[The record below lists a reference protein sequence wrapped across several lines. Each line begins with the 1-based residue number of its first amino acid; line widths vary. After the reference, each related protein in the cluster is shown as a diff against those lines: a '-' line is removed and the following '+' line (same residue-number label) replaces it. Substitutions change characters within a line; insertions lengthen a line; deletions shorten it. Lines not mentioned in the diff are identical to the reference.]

1 MTFSHNITKNGKK
14 ILTVAFIAQKAI
26 FANFGQLWMVVY
38 TAIIKNFIFF
48 QLYRMHI
55 GVTKKV
61 IQKKL
66 MGGGEFLP
74 PQTWNRVKQDRA
86 TTNAIAIVVRAIT
99 IG

>member
-66 MGGGEFLP
+66 MGGGGVSSP
-74 PQTWNRVKQDRA
+74 PNVE
-86 TTNAIAIVVRAIT
+86 
-99 IG
+99 